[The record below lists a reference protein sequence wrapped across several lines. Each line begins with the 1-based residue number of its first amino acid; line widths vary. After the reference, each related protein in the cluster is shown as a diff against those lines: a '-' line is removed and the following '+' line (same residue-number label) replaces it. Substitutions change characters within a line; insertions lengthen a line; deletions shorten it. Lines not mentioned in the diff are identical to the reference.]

1 MRRGAKP
8 AKPKAEAKQAVT
20 SKSLKSNGSR
30 VRDLEQRLAE
40 SLEQQTA
47 TAEILR
53 VISTSPTDVRP
64 AFEAIAASAGRVC
77 EAEHAN
83 VYRFDGGL
91 IHLVASHGHTAEAA
105 RPRAPSPRGPSLTSR
120 TWPRAATSLIRSSSR
135 REFAPGAP
143 AARRPSV
150 G

>member
-1 MRRGAKP
+1 MRRGGKP

-91 IHLVASHGHTAEAA
+91 IHLVASHGHTAEEVAA
-105 RPRAPSPRGPSLTSR
+105 V
-120 TWPRAATSLIRSSSR
+120 
-135 REFAPGAP
+135 RETFPIAPGRGSAT
-143 AARRPSV
+143 ARAISTGAIAHIPDMASDRDFAHPV
-150 G
+150 LVQA